1 MGVLVEV
8 VEDQISATHKLYH
21 LVIYSMTS
29 RIFTTKT
36 FRRWMGK
43 ADITDQA
50 LVLAI
55 REMEQGL
62 IDADLGGHLFKK
74 RVALQGQ
81 GKRGGA
87 RTIVASN
94 IQGRWFFIYGFIKN
108 ERDNISPVELKALHV
123 LAKQLLELN
132 DIQLKKALSANEIT
146 EVHHV

>member
-1 MGVLVEV
+1 
-8 VEDQISATHKLYH
+8 
-21 LVIYSMTS
+21 MTS